1 MSLLKS
7 TSMSSSPSLSS
18 SQQTPVIVSFDGNIG
33 SGKSTTVKD
42 IAQYYKDKGRTDIH
56 FIQEPVD
63 AWNSVVDQY
72 GVPILVNYYKDKKKF
87 AFRLQMLAY
96 ISRLSLL
103 RDAVKKG
110 YKYIITERCVGTDRN
125 VFTKML
131 YDTGDIEHDE
141 HIIYNQWFNEF
152 IRDVPVGAIVYIKA
166 SPEVCL
172 ERVNIRAR
180 EGENIPIEYLQECD
194 RYHNEWI
201 YNESIPKLIIDANVD
216 FNINPE
222 RKTEILETIDK
233 FITTL

>member
-1 MSLLKS
+1 MSLS
-7 TSMSSSPSLSS
+7 EITSMSLSLPSSF
-18 SQQTPVIVSFDGNIG
+18 SQQAPIIISIDGNIG
-33 SGKSTTVKD
+33 SGKSTRVKD
-42 IAQYYKDKGRTDIH
+42 MAQYYKDKGRTDIH

-63 AWNSVVDQY
+63 AWNSVVDEK
-72 GVPILVNYYKDKKKF
+72 GTPILVNYYKDKKRF

-131 YDTGDIEHDE
+131 YDTGDIENDE
-141 HIIYNQWFNEF
+141 YIIYNQWFDEF

-201 YNESIPKLIIDANVD
+201 YNETIPKLTIDANVD
-216 FNINPE
+216 FNTNPE
-222 RKTEILETIDK
+222 RNIETLEMIDK
-233 FITTL
+233 FINTL